1 MYYLYI
7 YVLKF
12 IVMEISIYLLLSD
25 TAKKN
30 YGITYVLC
38 QMFQKQKN
46 ITVNL
51 GGFWLTNE

>member
-1 MYYLYI
+1 
-7 YVLKF
+7 
-12 IVMEISIYLLLSD
+12 MEISIYLLLSD